1 MKHFT
6 LKTALVLGLALAAM
20 VAAGSVFAEKPPWAG
35 GGKGNPPPGKYDTE
49 PAGKDGWQGERKAPP
64 AGGPG
69 EKHRYFTDRQRDIVH
84 DYYAAQY
91 RKGKKCPPGLAK
103 KHNGC
108 MPPGQAKKWAIGKP
122 LPGGV
127 VYYELPRK
135 VIVEL
140 GPPPPNHKYVRV
152 AQDIL
157 LLATG
162 TRMVVDAIDNLTW
175 DFKR

>member
-1 MKHFT
+1 MRHLPWKMG
-6 LKTALVLGLALAAM
+6 LVLGFILAVTLI
-20 VAAGSVFAEKPPWAG
+20 AGPVLAEKPPWAG
-35 GGKGNPPPGKYDTE
+35 GGKGNSQPKKKDAR
-49 PAGKDGWQGERKAPP
+49 PADKDGS
-64 AGGPG
+64 
-69 EKHRYFTDRQRDIVH
+69 KHLYFTDHQRTIIH

-103 KHNGC
+103 KQNGC

-122 LPGGV
+122 LPGDL
-127 VYYELPRK
+127 VYYDLPRA
-135 VIVEL
+135 VIVQL
-140 GPPPPNHKYVRV
+140 GPPPPGHKYARV

-162 TRMVVDAIDNLTW
+162 TMMVVDAIDNLTW

>member
-1 MKHFT
+1 MMKHFT
-6 LKTALVLGLALAAM
+6 WKTGLALGLALIVI
-20 VAAGSVFAEKPPWAG
+20 VASGSVFAEKPPWAG
-35 GGKGNPPPGKYDTE
+35 GEKGNPPPVRSDVQ
-49 PAGKDGWQGERKAPP
+49 PADKDGL
-64 AGGPG
+64 
-69 EKHRYFTDRQRDIVH
+69 KHPYFTDRQRGIIH

-103 KHNGC
+103 KQNGC
-108 MPPGQAKKWAIGKP
+108 MPPGQAKKWALGRP
-122 LPGGV
+122 LPEGV
-127 VYYELPRK
+127 VYYDLPRK
-135 VIVEL
+135 VVVEL

-175 DFKR
+175 DFNR